1 MAHKPR
7 AKARGIG
14 RIAPRF
20 AFCGFP
26 EPWYCP
32 TTKKIMPGFEIFFD
46 TSLKL
51 EDCEPVLLMEKDWEE
66 NMDASLFENVY
77 VLEDGDEIE
86 PIGLIRSSNSPL
98 QNWYL
103 AEESSPMHLESET
116 ESESESES
124 ESNSSLYESESSS
137 DESEPDYPR
146 PPCVTFHFDVN
157 TEFGNIMH
165 NQNLACS
172 ASYLRQFSFCR

>member
-1 MAHKPR
+1 
-7 AKARGIG
+7 
-14 RIAPRF
+14 
-20 AFCGFP
+20 
-26 EPWYCP
+26 
-32 TTKKIMPGFEIFFD
+32 
-46 TSLKL
+46 
-51 EDCEPVLLMEKDWEE
+51 MEKDWED

-103 AEESSPMHLESET
+103 AEESRPMHLESEP
-116 ESESESES
+116 ESES
-124 ESNSSLYESESSS
+124 ESNSSLYESYS

-146 PPCVTFHFDVN
+146 PPCVTLHFDVN

-165 NQNLACS
+165 KNNLACS
-172 ASYLRQFSFCR
+172 AYDPVFDNLISVVESDKNELTKEIKRDINKEEEKESVNLGNEDSTLAQ